1 MRSRTI
7 FIKPVGNR
15 CNMRCRYCFEQN
27 DVCDNKKMS
36 LTLED
41 TISYLDKYKRYDYI
55 FIVFHGG
62 EPLLAGE
69 DYYRQILSYISNVF
83 RGGVYVQIQT
93 NGSLLKNSWITLFK
107 YYRDILSISIS
118 IDPIGN
124 KDLRYCGNE
133 KLRNDIIENVSK
145 ITSELDN
152 TGVISV
158 MHRYNKNAF
167 IKFIEKISC
176 LNIKNI
182 TINKARYSIDSG
194 IDITESEYSRELIRI
209 AQYWIRTKLYRKLH
223 IQPLNAL
230 LSKNNKIC
238 LFLNDV
244 NKCRNFSVIEPGL
257 QYDHC
262 YHIQNLKSQ
271 MDKKCTECSIL
282 DFCGGGCLAEKNDDN
297 FCKGRFILYDFISFL
312 SSHYRTDCKK

>member
-152 TGVISV
+152 T
-158 MHRYNKNAF
+158 A
-167 IKFIEKISC
+167 
-176 LNIKNI
+176 
-182 TINKARYSIDSG
+182 
-194 IDITESEYSRELIRI
+194 
-209 AQYWIRTKLYRKLH
+209 
-223 IQPLNAL
+223 
-230 LSKNNKIC
+230 
-238 LFLNDV
+238 
-244 NKCRNFSVIEPGL
+244 
-257 QYDHC
+257 
-262 YHIQNLKSQ
+262 
-271 MDKKCTECSIL
+271 
-282 DFCGGGCLAEKNDDN
+282 
-297 FCKGRFILYDFISFL
+297 
-312 SSHYRTDCKK
+312 